1 MSLNK
6 RLILETAA
14 RVQRWRRD
22 EKEDEKEEEEK
33 PVEQDEEAETQ
44 EAMDILY
51 VRSVCTSV
59 GGLARL

>member
-6 RLILETAA
+6 KLILETAA
-14 RVQRWRRD
+14 RVQRWRR
-22 EKEDEKEEEEK
+22 EEEDETEEK
-33 PVEQDEEAETQ
+33 TVEQDEEAETQ